1 MKNRNSDPTAL
12 LVGFIAGGLIGAS
25 LALLFAPAKGK
36 RLRADIRRKAEGV
49 LDNAEEYIDTASGK
63 ASDVARTVRKES
75 GQLLSGAQKMAS
87 ELIDTAEQVIHK
99 GGRG

>member
-1 MKNRNSDPTAL
+1 MKNRNTDPTAL

-36 RLRADIRRKAEGV
+36 RLRADIRRRAENI
-49 LDNAEEYIDTASGK
+49 LDDAEEYIDTAGGK

-75 GQLLSGAQKMAS
+75 GQLLGGVQKRAS
-87 ELIDTAEQVIHK
+87 ELIDTAEQVLQK